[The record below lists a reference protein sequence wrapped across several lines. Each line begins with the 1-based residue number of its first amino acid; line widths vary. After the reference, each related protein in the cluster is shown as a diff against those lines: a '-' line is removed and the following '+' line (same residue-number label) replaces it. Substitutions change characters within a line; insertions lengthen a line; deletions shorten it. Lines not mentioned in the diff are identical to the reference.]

1 MNKSVL
7 MLFWAGF
14 VFITGCNSQDESRD
28 VKNTGSAI
36 DSTLNSA
43 LNSELNSTIKNIK
56 ENVVT
61 QADTNKQQASGSFT
75 LQSAD
80 GPVSLSDFKGR
91 VVVLYFGYTSCP
103 DICPTSLATMTTAL
117 KSLSQ
122 EENKQVQ
129 PIMISLDPER
139 DTAEKLK
146 EYVGFFMATMLGLT
160 GSKENIVRIAKDY
173 HVNFRKTDVDSALG
187 YVVDHASIY
196 FIIGK
201 DGHLFSHLL
210 HDATPQEIT
219 AKVRKA
225 IGGS

>member
-7 MLFWAGF
+7 MLVLGF
-14 VFITGCNSQDESRD
+14 SVFIAGCNSQDKNRD
-28 VKNTGSAI
+28 VKNTDSKL
-36 DSTLNSA
+36 DSTLNS
-43 LNSELNSTIKNIK
+43 EIT
-56 ENVVT
+56 NVVT
-61 QADTNKQQASGSFT
+61 SADITKQQPSGFFT
-75 LQSAD
+75 LQSAA
-80 GPVSLSDFKGR
+80 GSVSLSDFEGR

-146 EYVGFFMATMLGLT
+146 EYVGFFMPTMLGLT
-160 GSKENIVRIAKDY
+160 GTKENINRIAKDY
-173 HVNFRKTDVDSALG
+173 YVNFRKTDVDSALG

-201 DGHLFSHLL
+201 DSQLFSHLL

-225 IGGS
+225 ISGS